1 VAFDDMSSRNRREGH
16 QRTIAVV
23 AVLLAV
29 FGLLGLFSALELISD
44 LHRLARH
51 GEPIAP
57 GLYAIVYTQ
66 IVLSAAQAIS
76 GLLLSYATHRRSASP
91 GERARR
97 LIGNLTVV
105 ATGMLGMLV
114 VGGHPSPAPPV
125 AAHSPGAHRAPQ
137 ALGEL

>member
-1 VAFDDMSSRNRREGH
+1 MSSRSRHEGH
-16 QRTIAVV
+16 QRTVAVV

-57 GLYAIVYTQ
+57 DLYVIVYAQ
-66 IVLSAAQAIS
+66 IVLSTAQAIS
-76 GLLLSYATHRRSASP
+76 GLLLSYATHHRSASP

-97 LIGNLTVV
+97 LVGNLTVIV
-105 ATGMLGMLV
+105 TGALGMLV
-114 VGGHPSPAPPV
+114 IGGHPSPAPPV
-125 AAHSPGAHRAPQ
+125 AAHSPGAHRAPR
-137 ALGEL
+137 ALGQL